1 MLIGFFHGP
10 GEEDA
15 SAQGFHVDGRRG
27 PKAPARR
34 VRYRPRVKPIQVL
47 GGSKAGGDAI
57 PDAVINPAAGNKVK
71 ANCETPW

>member
-27 PKAPARR
+27 PEAPASRARHRAR
-34 VRYRPRVKPIQVL
+34 VQPVQVL
-47 GGSKAGGDAI
+47 GGGKVGRDAT
-57 PDAVINPAAGNKVK
+57 PDAVINPAAGDKVK
-71 ANCETPW
+71 AKSKTPW